1 MLNIGPTSEY
11 YSWGNIL
18 YFFYIRWQ
26 NLPAASDYITMELSS
41 ASCDPLVTLRKQLQF
56 IENNVSVAACKK
68 IWPIVLA
75 GVDSLMM
82 SEVIYSIADTPIVWL
97 LQVIMM
103 CHFNDGGGAQLQY
116 DITSGLIPLLSQ
128 HCTSLRSSQIMMRL
142 VEPAMFMYFYY
153 TLVY

>member
-1 MLNIGPTSEY
+1 VLNIGPTSEDY
-11 YSWGNIL
+11 LEKYVS
-18 YFFYIRWQ
+18 YFCCYGIRWQ
-26 NLPAASDYITMELSS
+26 NLPATSDYITMELSS

-56 IENNVSVAACKK
+56 IENNVSVTACKK

-75 GVDSLMM
+75 SLDSLMI
-82 SEVIYSIADTPIVWL
+82 SEVMYSINGTSPIVWL
-97 LQVIMM
+97 LQVVMM

-142 VEPAMFMYFYY
+142 QCLLCLYF
-153 TLVY
+153 V